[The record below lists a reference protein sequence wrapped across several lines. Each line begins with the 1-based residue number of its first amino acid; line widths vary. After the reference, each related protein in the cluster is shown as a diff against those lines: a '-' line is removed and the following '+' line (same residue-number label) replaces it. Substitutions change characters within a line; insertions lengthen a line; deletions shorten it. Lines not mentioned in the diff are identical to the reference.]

1 MTVAKKP
8 SKSKPERRTVSVIS
22 VPEARPDDGL
32 FNPFKEAKAAESA
45 QEVST
50 QPIPNP
56 THPNPSQPI
65 PTRPIPNCCDERFQ
79 PQT

>member
-8 SKSKPERRTVSVIS
+8 SKSKPERRVVSVIS

-45 QEVST
+45 QETS
-50 QPIPNP
+50 
-56 THPNPSQPI
+56 
-65 PTRPIPNCCDERFQ
+65 
-79 PQT
+79 PQTSLLLDPAQPSPVPLPQ

>member
-8 SKSKPERRTVSVIS
+8 SKTKPERRTVSVIS

-45 QEVST
+45 LEAST
-50 QPIPNP
+50 QPIP
-56 THPNPSQPI
+56 THPNPPQRVA
-65 PTRPIPNCCDERFQ
+65 TRLHRRDERFQ
-79 PQT
+79 PSA

>member
-45 QEVST
+45 QEA
-50 QPIPNP
+50 P

-65 PTRPIPNCCDERFQ
+65 PTRKRGGNEGFQ
-79 PQT
+79 S

>member
-8 SKSKPERRTVSVIS
+8 PKTRPERRTVSVIS

-45 QEVST
+45 QEAPT
-50 QPIPNP
+50 QPSPTQPNL
-56 THPNPSQPI
+56 SQPI
-65 PTRPIPNCCDERFQ
+65 PTQPNPTQSDAIAATR
-79 PQT
+79 

>member
-8 SKSKPERRTVSVIS
+8 SKTKPERRVVSVIS

-45 QEVST
+45 RETPT
-50 QPIPNP
+50 QPNP
-56 THPNPSQPI
+56 AQPSPS
-65 PTRPIPNCCDERFQ
+65 RLCRSRFDCGDKRF
-79 PQT
+79 